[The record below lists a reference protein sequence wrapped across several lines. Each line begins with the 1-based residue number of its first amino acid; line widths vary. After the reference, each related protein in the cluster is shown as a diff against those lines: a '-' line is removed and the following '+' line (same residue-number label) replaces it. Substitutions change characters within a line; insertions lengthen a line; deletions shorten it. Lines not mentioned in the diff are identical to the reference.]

1 MFDMKKHLEDFE
13 KEILDILNDTYK
25 PVSKAQSL
33 ENEIVMNKI
42 CSAHGRYEK
51 KLIESFRDTLYD
63 IVPKKNEESA

>member
-42 CSAHGRYEK
+42 CAVHGVYEK